1 MTEQLECVTDA
12 DAGPVRF
19 PVGDD
24 LGRSRGTDFYLTEEQ
39 LTDRERNLRD
49 RVRRFCDTEVVPVA
63 GEYWERAEFP
73 APLLRGYA
81 GLGVAGAAIQGY
93 GCAGISPVGEGF
105 IVAEPARG
113 DGSLANV
120 AGFVVEHPRRGGRS
134 RARLS
139 RSRDRGEDRQ
149 PRRLAGA
156 HRPRR
161 GAGQGRRQAGP
172 VGIIRRHQPGA
183 GQVPPDRGL
192 GGARTR
198 GRGVRSGADLR
209 AAARA
214 VRPPAGAFPAGPG
227 QAVPHARPTS
237 PACSSSACAR
247 PSSRPRGGP
256 AWSTPR

>member
-113 DGSLANV
+113 DGSLATLNAV
-120 AGFVVEHPRRGGRS
+120 HSGLAMSTIALLGSAEQRQRWLPVMAGAASSARS
-134 RARLS
+134 R
-139 RSRDRGEDRQ
+139 
-149 PRRLAGA
+149 
-156 HRPRR
+156 
-161 GAGQGRRQAGP
+161 
-172 VGIIRRHQPGA
+172 
-183 GQVPPDRGL
+183 
-192 GGARTR
+192 
-198 GRGVRSGADLR
+198 
-209 AAARA
+209 
-214 VRPPAGAFPAGPG
+214 
-227 QAVPHARPTS
+227 
-237 PACSSSACAR
+237 
-247 PSSRPRGGP
+247 
-256 AWSTPR
+256 